1 MRMVENKSPKKKK
14 LGQCEKHIDYE
25 RKRALRWIML
35 CSEIFV
41 KLNAFV
47 LYLPYLALR
56 ERERDRLW
64 GQIQILRNVGKMKSD
79 FWFLRPWKSEDG

>member
-1 MRMVENKSPKKKK
+1 MIWEWLKTNHKKKK

-25 RKRALRWIML
+25 KKRALRWIML

-56 ERERDRLW
+56 EREREREIM
-64 GQIQILRNVGKMKSD
+64 GSNSNFEKCG
-79 FWFLRPWKSEDG
+79 

>member
-1 MRMVENKSPKKKK
+1 MIMRMVENKSPKKK
-14 LGQCEKHIDYE
+14 LGQCEKHIQFDYE
-25 RKRALRWIML
+25 KKRALRWIML

-56 ERERDRLW
+56 EREREREIK
-64 GQIQILRNVGKMKSD
+64 GSNSNFEKCG
-79 FWFLRPWKSEDG
+79 